1 MVLKP
6 KTETR
11 NLSILKTIM
20 LETFR
25 VWFPLSNL
33 FKIIKPSMG
42 IKSEDSL
49 YRTS

>member
-20 LETFR
+20 LVNIQSVVSTIK
-25 VWFPLSNL
+25 L
-33 FKIIKPSMG
+33 FKIIKPSLIG
-42 IKSEDSL
+42 IKSEDSSIL
-49 YRTS
+49 